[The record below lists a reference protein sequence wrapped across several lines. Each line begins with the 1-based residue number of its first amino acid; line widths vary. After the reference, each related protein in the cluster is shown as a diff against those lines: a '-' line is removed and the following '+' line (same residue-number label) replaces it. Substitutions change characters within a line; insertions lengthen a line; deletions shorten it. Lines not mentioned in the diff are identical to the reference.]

1 MCHTDVSTLEENFPA
16 SLSPQAEKVICAES
30 KLLMWLISRPQTPDP
45 VPAATDCLYRR
56 KWWTLCFLCF
66 WSILTGGV
74 AENTEAPHQ
83 SPMPA
88 GSTPA
93 VRALEEWG
101 GAMQGRKQPENRLLN
116 TLYSVSVEASICLS
130 LSCLNGKQSRLVPTG
145 HKLLLLWSLPM
156 KCPSGQVDSVLK
168 VGPSVLC
175 RRPAHQDKSL
185 FKSPRILLPRPH
197 SHRSFGRIWVFSST
211 SETPPVIY

>member
-1 MCHTDVSTLEENFPA
+1 MDFMFSMLLIHSDRRCGREHRSTA
-16 SLSPQAEKVICAES
+16 SEPYACWVHSSSQGVG
-30 KLLMWLISRPQTPDP
+30 R
-45 VPAATDCLYRR
+45 VRR
-56 KWWTLCFLCF
+56 CN
-66 WSILTGGV
+66 
-74 AENTEAPHQ
+74 ARE
-83 SPMPA
+83 
-88 GSTPA
+88 
-93 VRALEEWG
+93 
-101 GAMQGRKQPENRLLN
+101 KQPENRLLN

-175 RRPAHQDKSL
+175 RHPAHQDKSL

-211 SETPPVIY
+211 SETPPVIYKDSFPRAAFEKRE